1 MVPVLDVKN
10 LLKRFPARS
19 GWFST
24 EREQPY
30 TAVDEISFAVEQ
42 GEIVGLLGPNGAGKT
57 TTIHM
62 LLSTLKPTS
71 GSITYFGKDLAQE
84 RCAILQKVGF
94 ASTYVKLPPQ
104 LTIME
109 NLDIYGRLYGLSR
122 KEREYKIREHLHF
135 FGIWH
140 LRNRLVGYLSAG
152 EVTRVML
159 AKSFLADP
167 VIVLLDEPTASLD
180 PDVAH
185 EVRLFVLRQRD
196 EHGTSFLIT
205 SHNMAEVTQI
215 CDRVLFLQRGKIM
228 ANNTPEELARSVS
241 VTTVYLMVGDGLKRT
256 ISYAQQHGLQ
266 YEVEGR
272 DIGID
277 IDEKQIAKLLT
288 GLAQAGVE
296 YSQIS
301 IEKPTLEDYF
311 LQRVKK
317 S

>member
-1 MVPVLDVKN
+1 MASILKVDK

-19 GWFST
+19 GWLRRSS
-24 EREQPY
+24 EKPY
-30 TAVDEISFAVEQ
+30 VAVNTISFAVEP

-71 GSITYFGKDLAQE
+71 GSIVYFGKDLALH
-84 RCAILQKVGF
+84 RCEILQKVGF

-104 LTIME
+104 LTVSE
-109 NLDIYGRLYGLSR
+109 NLDIYGRLYGLSGA
-122 KEREYKIREHLHF
+122 ERERSIREHLHF

-159 AKSFLADP
+159 AKSFLANP
-167 VIVLLDEPTASLD
+167 TIVLLDEPTASLD

-185 EVRLFVLRQRD
+185 EVRLFVLKQRD
-196 EHGTSFLIT
+196 ERGTSFLIT

-215 CDRVLFLQRGKIM
+215 CDRVLFLKNGTII

-241 VTTVYLMVGDGLKRT
+241 VTRVYLMVGDGLKRT
-256 ISYAQQHGLQ
+256 IAYAQKHTLP

-277 IDEKQIAKLLT
+277 VDERAIAKLLT

-311 LQRVKK
+311 LQHVKK
-317 S
+317 